1 MKRTPQIFGI
11 VNATAD
17 SFSDGAKYLE
27 PEAAIAHALKLAA
40 DGADVIDLGAAAS
53 NPDAE
58 PVPPDVEIA
67 RLTPIVA
74 AVKDRVALS
83 IDTFAPETQLWA
95 LQQNVAYVNDILGFP
110 NPSIYPVLARSKAC
124 LVVMHNVA
132 PRGIA
137 ERVATDPATI
147 FERLHAFFD
156 ARLAALEAAGVAR
169 HRVVIDPGMG
179 FFLGTDP
186 EVSLTV
192 LRRLGELNDR
202 YNLPVLIS
210 VSRKSFVRR
219 LAGVDVAA
227 AGPASLAAELYAA
240 ARGAAFLRT
249 HDAAALKHALS
260 VWAAL
265 ENRQNP

>member
-1 MKRTPQIFGI
+1 MATKLFGI

-17 SFSDGAKYLE
+17 SFSDGGKFLA
-27 PEAAIAHALKLAA
+27 PEAAIAHALKLTA

-58 PVPPDVEIA
+58 HVPPDIEIA
-67 RLTPIVA
+67 RLSPIVA
-74 AVKDRVALS
+74 ALKHRVALS

-95 LQQNVAYVNDILGFP
+95 LKQDVPWLNDILGFP
-110 NPSIYPVLARSKAC
+110 DPSIYPALARSRAR

-132 PRGIA
+132 PRGRA
-137 ERVATDPATI
+137 ERIATDPTTI
-147 FERLHAFFD
+147 FERLFTFFD
-156 ARLAALEAAGVAR
+156 ARLAALETTGIAR
-169 HRVVIDPGMG
+169 ERIVLDPGMG

-192 LRRLGELNDR
+192 LRRLGELKAR

-219 LAGVDVAA
+219 LAGVEVAA
-227 AGPASLAAELYAA
+227 SGPATLAAELFA
-240 ARGAAFLRT
+240 ARHGADILRT

-260 VWAAL
+260 VWTAL
-265 ENRQNP
+265 ENRQKP